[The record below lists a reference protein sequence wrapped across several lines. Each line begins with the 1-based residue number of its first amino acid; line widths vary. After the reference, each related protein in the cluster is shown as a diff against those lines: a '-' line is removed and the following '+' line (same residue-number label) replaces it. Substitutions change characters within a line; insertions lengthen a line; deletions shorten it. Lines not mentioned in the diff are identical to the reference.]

1 MSRGAGCTI
10 AQTLF
15 GLINP
20 SGKLPGAFPRH
31 LGRIPLCRGRHHGSG
46 HEYPGGTR
54 HGYRGLDVQGP
65 LYVFGHGLSYGR

>member
-1 MSRGAGCTI
+1 M
-10 AQTLF
+10 
-15 GLINP
+15 
-20 SGKLPGAFPRH
+20 PGAFPRH